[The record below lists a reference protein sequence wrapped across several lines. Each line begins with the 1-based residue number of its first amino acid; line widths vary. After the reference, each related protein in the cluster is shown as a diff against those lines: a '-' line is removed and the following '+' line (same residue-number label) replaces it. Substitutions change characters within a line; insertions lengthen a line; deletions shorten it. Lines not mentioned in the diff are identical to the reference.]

1 MSTFAKSSFNAAVY
15 AASRPTYP
23 KPLFQLILDYHQQG
37 APALPGNN
45 STNDTST
52 STLRPR
58 WNTAVDLGCGTGQ
71 ATTELH
77 SFKKVIGVDPSQGM
91 VQKAREHAEEV
102 LGDDKASQF
111 SFVQASAEK
120 LDFLENE
127 SVDLVISA
135 QAAHWFD
142 WNKQWPEIA
151 RILRPS
157 GTVAFWTYS
166 EFRLPKYPSL
176 TPLIT
181 HYLQGKDPLTSLG
194 PYWERP
200 GRTILERHLVDVPEP
215 KQVLGIDSEI
225 MTDTFRVYFSGAYHE
240 TSPTISPSPNPTIT
254 LPIILRSQSTWNGLL
269 GYFHTFS
276 SLHHYMEKNP
286 SDALDHEGKSIAERT
301 WTELMEGAEKE
312 EKERRELEGDIE
324 QDGKDVRVKGEDEL
338 VVEWPVAMV
347 LAKKL

>member
-1 MSTFAKSSFNAAVY
+1 MSTFAKSSFDAAVY

-23 KPLFQLILDYHQQG
+23 KALFQLIFNYHEKG
-37 APALPGNN
+37 AAAFPGNSSA
-45 STNDTST
+45 STTNQGPQS

-58 WNTAVDLGCGTGQ
+58 WNTAIDLGCGTGQ
-71 ATTELH
+71 ATTEL
-77 SFKKVIGVDPSQGM
+77 SPFKTVIGVEPSKGM
-91 VQKAREHAEEV
+91 VQKAREQIEKA
-102 LGDDKASQF
+102 LGSEKTSQF
-111 SFVQASAEK
+111 SFVQSSAEK

-151 RILRPS
+151 RVLRPG

-181 HYLQGKDPLTSLG
+181 HYLQGKNPDTSLG

-215 KQVLGIDSEI
+215 KKVLGESVTL
-225 MTDTFRVYFSGAYHE
+225 TDTDRVYFSGPYHD
-240 TSPTISPSPNPTIT
+240 TSPTTSPSPNAPIT

-276 SLHHYMEKNP
+276 SLHNYLEKHP
-286 SDALDHEGKSIAERT
+286 DDALKHGGKTIAERT

-312 EKERRELEGDIE
+312 ERENKELEE
-324 QDGKDVRVKGEDEL
+324 QAGEVRVRGEDEL
-338 VVEWPVAMV
+338 IVEWPVAMV